1 VAFLFDTDV
10 LSEVVRR
17 RPAPGFLEW
26 LATVDRADQFTSA
39 VTIGEMFKGA
49 FKAEVPE
56 RHLRNLEQRLLP
68 SVTVLPFDLG
78 TARMFGD
85 IQSRLELAGTR
96 LEDLD
101 LQIAATAI
109 QHGMTLVTG
118 NIRHFAR
125 VPGLSLSRVLADA
138 RTGQAEA
145 P

>member
-1 VAFLFDTDV
+1 MAFLFDTDA

-17 RPAPGFLEW
+17 RPAPQFLEW
-26 LATVDRADQFTSA
+26 LAAVDRADQFTSA

-68 SVTVLPFDLG
+68 TVTVLPFDLV
-78 TARMFGD
+78 TARIFGD
-85 IQSRLELAGTR
+85 IQARLELEGMC

-109 QHGMTLVTG
+109 QHGLTLVTG

-125 VPGLSLSRVLADA
+125 IPGLALSRALADT
-138 RTGQAEA
+138 RTGPA
-145 P
+145 